1 MRNIIYT
8 LLFLPFL
15 IKGQDSYMVQYDRIS
30 DVVKYYEL
38 TYQNGKYKEKEI
50 ERPTVSKGDLIKFQC
65 INTNEFIFKINIPQ
79 YNQIAQQDES
89 TVSNVTTGFENVLSG
104 NNSALDELI
113 NLNRWPPEKPAN
125 TRSAMSEQERLRNNE
140 LGMLNVATTK
150 LENVLNSIVEY
161 EDLVNIIYSDS
172 LTLDEIRETYN
183 KSLVKFDFDS
193 YNNIKDELEDY
204 KSEIDSFEN
213 VSVVESDPFY
223 DGYEYV
229 SEEINYNENMYNP
242 DNRLQMKELLDN
254 ATFVLEHT
262 IIVGI
267 KDYMVEELYQESEF
281 IEFNLSFC
289 DPNISE
295 DFNNPYNNVIQN
307 KLIRLPIAG
316 TSKLSFA
323 SGITFVSP
331 FRKFKN
337 YSFVQNVNS
346 FDSLMI
352 NENEGPAFR
361 TNIGTNVTIEFNN
374 KSSITPNLSIGM
386 GLSFLEDDKTSINY
400 LLGGG
405 FKFKKFPYLS
415 LTGGVSFIELYEI
428 KDGFSQNNWYY
439 FDSYSDN
446 SVEDEFLEKS
456 YAPGYFFGIN
466 LNF

>member
-79 YNQIAQQDES
+79 YNQVAQQDES
-89 TVSNVTTGFENVLSG
+89 TVSNVTKGFENVLSE
-104 NNSALDELI
+104 NNSALDKLI
-113 NLNRWPPEKPAN
+113 YLNRWPPEKPTN
-125 TRSAMSEQERLRNNE
+125 TRSAMSEQEILRNSE
-140 LGMLNVATTK
+140 LEKLNAATSK

-161 EDLVNIIYSDS
+161 EDLVNIIYSDN
-172 LTLDEIRETYN
+172 LTLNEIRETYN

-193 YNNIKDELEDY
+193 YNHIKDELEDY
-204 KSEIDSFEN
+204 KNEVDSFDN
-213 VSVVESDPFY
+213 VSVVDRDPFY

-229 SEEINYNENMYNP
+229 NEDINYTEKIYNP
-242 DNRLQMKELLDN
+242 DNRSQIKQLLDN

-262 IIVGI
+262 IIVGV
-267 KDYMVEELYQESEF
+267 KDDRIEELLQNSEF

-289 DPNISE
+289 DPNIII
-295 DFNNPYNNVIQN
+295 DYDNPYNNVIQN
-307 KLIRLPIAG
+307 KLIRLPISG
-316 TSKLSFA
+316 TNKLSFA
-323 SGITFVSP
+323 SGITLVSP

-337 YSFVQNVNS
+337 YSFVENINS
-346 FDSLMI
+346 FDSVMI
-352 NENEGPAFR
+352 NEDKGPTFR

-386 GLSFLEDDKTSINY
+386 GLSFLDNDKTFINY

-405 FKFKKFPYLS
+405 LKFKKFPYLS
-415 LTGGVSFIELYEI
+415 LTCGVSFIELYTI
-428 KDGFSQNNWYY
+428 KDGFRQNNWYY
-439 FDSYSDN
+439 FDYN
-446 SVEDEFLEKS
+446 SNNNFWDKFLEKS